1 MKKAFE
7 NGLTAMGIGTQV
19 AGTAATALARA
30 LLILGLLTRFI
41 GLLLAIDMF
50 VGLCTLSRADSLV
63 RANHPA
69 AESAIAICEIFTHQ
83 AHRRMSRNVRALTHN
98 EDEQVDKLAG
108 KVLEVETY
116 PFDVI

>member
-1 MKKAFE
+1 
-7 NGLTAMGIGTQV
+7 
-19 AGTAATALARA
+19 
-30 LLILGLLTRFI
+30 
-41 GLLLAIDMF
+41 MF

-63 RANHPA
+63 RAKHRA
-69 AESAIAICEIFTHQ
+69 AESAIAICEIFTRQ

-108 KVLEVETY
+108 MVLEVETY